1 MVTASVGFQC
11 PECVAQGRR
20 TVRPARTVYGGR
32 VTGRTGQISIAIIA
46 VNVAVLL
53 AKFAAGSNPTA
64 FTGGNG
70 TSTTIDRRF
79 AGLPADFDV
88 HHEYY
93 RFVTSMFLHS
103 GLIHLFFN
111 CYLIFLMG
119 PALEGMLGR
128 WRFLALYFGSGIG
141 GSALSYVMNQ
151 GGEGAS
157 GAVFGLFS
165 AIYVFGRHQRRDTS
179 QIVGLIVLNILFS
192 VAVPGIGYW
201 AHFGGLVAGAVIA
214 AGIAYAPAGRLRLPV
229 QLSGLALVAMLVVA
243 LTAVGVHNAPDL
255 FVVGMKPY

>member
-11 PECVAQGRR
+11 PECVAEGRR
-20 TVRPARTVYGGR
+20 TGRASRTVYGGR
-32 VTGRTGQISIAIIA
+32 VTGRAGQLSIAIIA

-53 AKFAAGSNPTA
+53 AKFAAGSNPAA
-64 FTGGNG
+64 FTGGSG
-70 TSTTIDRRF
+70 TSTSIDRRF

-93 RFVTSMFLHS
+93 RFVTSMFLHT
-103 GLIHLFFN
+103 GLLHLFFN
-111 CYLIFLMG
+111 CYLIYLIG

-128 WRFLALYFGSGIG
+128 WRYLALYFGAGIG

-165 AIYVFGRHQRRDTS
+165 AMYIFGRHQRRDTS
-179 QIVGLIVLNILFS
+179 QIVGLIVLNIVFS
-192 VAVPGIGYW
+192 VLVPGIGYW
-201 AHFGGLVAGAVIA
+201 AHFGGLISGALIA
-214 AGIAYAPAGRLRLPV
+214 AGLAYAPAGRLRVAV
-229 QLSGLALVAMLVVA
+229 QLSGLALVALLAVA
-243 LTAVGVHNAPDL
+243 LTAIGVHNAPN
-255 FVVGMKPY
+255 FFG

>member
-20 TVRPARTVYGGR
+20 TVRASRTVYGGR
-32 VTGRTGQISIAIIA
+32 VTGRAGQLSIAIIA

-53 AKFAAGSNPTA
+53 AKLAAGSNPAA
-64 FTGGNG
+64 FTGGSG
-70 TSTTIDRRF
+70 TSTSIDRRF

-111 CYLIFLMG
+111 CYLIYLIG

-128 WRFLALYFGSGIG
+128 WRYLGLYFGAGIG

-165 AIYVFGRHQRRDTS
+165 AMYVFGRHQRRDTS
-179 QIVGLIVLNILFS
+179 QILGLIVANLIFS
-192 VAVPGIGYW
+192 IAVPGIGYW
-201 AHFGGLVAGAVIA
+201 AHFGGLIAGAVIA
-214 AGIAYAPAGRLRLPV
+214 AGMAYAPAGRLQVPV
-229 QLSGLALVAMLVVA
+229 QLSGIALVALLVVA
-243 LTAVGVHNAPDL
+243 LTAVGVHNAPD

>member
-11 PECVAQGRR
+11 PECVAEGRR
-20 TVRPARTVYGGR
+20 TVRTARTVYGGR
-32 VTGRTGQISIAIIA
+32 VSGRSGQLSILLIA
-46 VNVAVLL
+46 VNAGIL
-53 AKFAAGSNPTA
+53 AAKVVAGSNPVA
-64 FTGGNG
+64 FNGGSG
-70 TSTTIDRRF
+70 TNTSIDQRF

-93 RFVTSMFLHS
+93 RFVTSMFLHT

-111 CYLIFLMG
+111 CYLIYLIG

-128 WRFLALYFGSGIG
+128 WRFLALYFGAGIG

-165 AIYVFGRHQRRDTS
+165 AMYVFGRHQRRDTS
-179 QIVGLIVLNILFS
+179 QILGLIVANLVFS
-192 VAVPGIGYW
+192 LVVPGIGYW
-201 AHFGGLVAGAVIA
+201 AHFGGLIAGALIA
-214 AGIAYAPAGRLRLPV
+214 AGMAYAPEGRLRLPV
-229 QLSGLALVAMLVVA
+229 QLSGLALVTLLVVA
-243 LTAVGVHNAPDL
+243 LTAVGVHNAPN
-255 FVVGMKPY
+255 FFG

>member
-20 TVRPARTVYGGR
+20 TLRTTRTVYGGR
-32 VTGRTGQISIAIIA
+32 VTGRAGQLSILIIAINA
-46 VNVAVLL
+46 GVLL
-53 AKFAAGSNPTA
+53 AKFAAGSSPVA
-64 FTGGNG
+64 FNGGNG
-70 TSTTIDRRF
+70 SSTSIDARF
-79 AGLPADFDV
+79 AGLPADFDI

-93 RFVTSMFLHS
+93 RFVTSMFLHT

-111 CYLIFLMG
+111 CYLIYLIG

-128 WRFLALYFGSGIG
+128 WRYLALYFGAGIG

-165 AIYVFGRHQRRDTS
+165 AMYVFGRHQRRDTS
-179 QIVGLIVLNILFS
+179 QIVSLIALNLVFS
-192 VAVPGIGYW
+192 VVFPGIGYW
-201 AHFGGLVAGAVIA
+201 AHFGGLIAGAIIA
-214 AGIAYAPAGRLRLPV
+214 AGMAYAPSGRLRLPV
-229 QLSGLALVAMLVVA
+229 QMSGLALVALLVIS
-243 LTAVGVHNAPDL
+243 LTAIGVHNAPT
-255 FVVGMKPY
+255 FF